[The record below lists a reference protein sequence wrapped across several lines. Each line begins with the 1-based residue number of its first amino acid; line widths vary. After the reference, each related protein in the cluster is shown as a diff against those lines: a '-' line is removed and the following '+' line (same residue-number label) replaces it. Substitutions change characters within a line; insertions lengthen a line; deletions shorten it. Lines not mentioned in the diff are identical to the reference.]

1 MAAAEMEG
9 ILNLKT
15 RLDRRLKSGAI
26 RTKTVGTRVT
36 DAEEQELIA
45 AANRDNQN
53 VSEWTREVLL
63 KAARRRESDAVLTE
77 VIATRMLLVN
87 LLKPLAMGKTVSQ
100 EWITE
105 AMAAVR
111 REKRKAAQEVYAAVQ
126 RRAVGGAVDMA
137 QHWGRKETIIWP
149 PHAPIVSYGAIAAA
163 LLLTCL
169 LMWQRLNFQDVSAP
183 AELHHGVCPL

>member
-1 MAAAEMEG
+1 MAAVEIEG

-26 RTKTVGTRVT
+26 RTRTVGTRVT

-45 AANRDNQN
+45 AANRDSQN
-53 VSEWTREVLL
+53 VSEWTRDVLL

-77 VIATRMLLVN
+77 VIATRMLMVN

-111 REKRKAAQEVYAAVQ
+111 REKRKAAQEVMQQYNDEQA
-126 RRAVGGAVDMA
+126 GG
-137 QHWGRKETIIWP
+137 R
-149 PHAPIVSYGAIAAA
+149 
-163 LLLTCL
+163 
-169 LMWQRLNFQDVSAP
+169 
-183 AELHHGVCPL
+183 